1 MATLVVQDHHRNAL
15 AETKVCLYCG
25 APAAV
30 LRYRKFTWC
39 PPWVYALVI
48 PGVIPYVIVAW
59 VLTKRKG
66 LNIPLCAAHQ
76 NHFLWRQAL
85 GILGVLCVV
94 GFLYAAM
101 SLAEVQ
107 PETAGGDVAEILFM
121 ATPLLMAVALIV
133 TTLVHKTAI
142 RPVKITDRSITL
154 ERVSREFIEVYAR
167 PRPEVA
173 LPIDADVGD
182 HWAPEKAPQTNI
194 ATGPGQP
201 GPDDVIDLSPDAI
214 QEGR

>member
-48 PGVIPYVIVAW
+48 AGVIPYVIVAW

-85 GILGVLCVV
+85 GILGVLCVIGYV
-94 GFLYAAM
+94 SAALLLM
-101 SLAEVQ
+101 EVE
-107 PETAGGDVAEILFM
+107 PGSGADDVAEVLFM
-121 ATPLLMAVALIV
+121 ATPLLMLVALIA
-133 TTLVHKTAI
+133 TTLVRRRAI

-154 ERVSREFIEVYAR
+154 QPVSRKFIEVYAR

-173 LPIDADVGD
+173 LPIDGD
-182 HWAPEKAPQTNI
+182 IGDPRAPEKAARTNI
-194 ATGPGQP
+194 TIGPGQP
-201 GPDDVIDLSPDAI
+201 GPEDVIDLPPDAI
-214 QEGR
+214 QAGQ